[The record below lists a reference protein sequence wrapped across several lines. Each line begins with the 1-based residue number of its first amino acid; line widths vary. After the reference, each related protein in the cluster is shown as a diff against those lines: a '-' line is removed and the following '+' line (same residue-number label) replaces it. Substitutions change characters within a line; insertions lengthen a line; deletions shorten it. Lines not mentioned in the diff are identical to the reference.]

1 MASSTPTHYMNP
13 SGAHQVHHQNFP
25 NQLQKHLRHPNQSHR
40 RISQRFPASSPSSSV
55 LSSSSSAINA
65 ASPAAASGSTLTASV
80 TSLCSVAAASSTSSP
95 SSSQGGGATKAE
107 LGPEFRGA
115 RSTRVVSKRHVNRPR
130 ASTGGGGHQRPPSTA
145 VLDCLT
151 HLGSSATGESLTNLL
166 LNYDL
171 ILSGSDDY
179 VHLIRQLGERG
190 DKGCLKVVECFH
202 FAMPRMRDHTEKGKL
217 LTALISVLG
226 KMGRPD
232 LAKEAFD
239 AGLAGGYGHTVYA
252 YSALISAY
260 ARSGLSSEAL
270 KLFETMK
277 AVGLRPNS
285 VTYNT
290 VIDACGKGGEDLQR
304 MTQIFREMLSNGVR
318 PDKVTFNSLLAGC
331 SRAGHWEDAREMF
344 DEMLLRGVSR
354 DVFTYNTFIDAV
366 CKCGNM
372 EMAVWLLTEMRVS
385 NVLPNVVT
393 YSTLMDGYSKLD
405 RFEEALRLYDELKSV
420 GITPDRVCF
429 NTLLSIFVKMGRYED
444 VVRTSEEMDRLGID
458 RDIVTY
464 NALIAG
470 YGKQGRFETV
480 SYLVQKMKEEKIQ
493 PNVLTY
499 STLIDVYSKAGMY
512 QSAMDMYM
520 EFRGTGLKSDVVLY
534 SSLIDTLC
542 KNGLVESA
550 AWLLNEMIMVGIRP
564 NVVTFNSII
573 DAFGRSALVEEA
585 GGRGEKEAKEGDGK
599 ILQVFGRLARGSAPV
614 TEAARRSSQELVCIF
629 DLFRRMH
636 CLGIK
641 PNVVTFSA
649 ILNACSRCDSFE
661 DASTLLVQLQ
671 SFDNHVYGV
680 AHGLLMGSRD
690 VWVQARS
697 LFDELKRMDS
707 STAAGFY
714 NALTDMLWHFGQRRG
729 TQLVVFEGRQRKV
742 WENTWSDSCL
752 DLHLM
757 SSGAAQAMVHAWL
770 LNIRSIVSE
779 DRELPDLLSI
789 LTGWGKHS
797 KVAGTSSVRRAVEIL
812 LASMGSPFHAEK
824 FNMGRFVSQGAK
836 VSAWLKESGT
846 LNALTLRDDRA
857 QPNGTF
863 SPLLSNF
870 KALSL

>member
-40 RISQRFPASSPSSSV
+40 RISQRFPASSPSSS
-55 LSSSSSAINA
+55 
-65 ASPAAASGSTLTASV
+65 
-80 TSLCSVAAASSTSSP
+80 
-95 SSSQGGGATKAE
+95 AE

-151 HLGSSATGESLTNLL
+151 HLAAAPPANPHQPPPQLRSHPLRLRRLQGEAPHCP
-166 LNYDL
+166 D
-171 ILSGSDDY
+171 
-179 VHLIRQLGERG
+179 QCPGE
-190 DKGCLKVVECFH
+190 D
-202 FAMPRMRDHTEKGKL
+202 
-217 LTALISVLG
+217 
-226 KMGRPD
+226 GRPD

-304 MTQIFREMLSNGVR
+304 MTQIFREMLSNGCAQ
-318 PDKVTFNSLLAGC
+318 T

-585 GGRGEKEAKEGDGK
+585 GGRGDKEAKEGDGK

-680 AHGLLMGSRD
+680 A
-690 VWVQARS
+690 RS

-714 NALTDMLWHFGQRRG
+714 NALTDMLWHFGQAAES
-729 TQLVVFEGRQRKV
+729 L
-742 WENTWSDSCL
+742 ENTWSDSCL

-757 SSGAAQAMVHAWL
+757 SSGAAQAMVH
-770 LNIRSIVSE
+770 